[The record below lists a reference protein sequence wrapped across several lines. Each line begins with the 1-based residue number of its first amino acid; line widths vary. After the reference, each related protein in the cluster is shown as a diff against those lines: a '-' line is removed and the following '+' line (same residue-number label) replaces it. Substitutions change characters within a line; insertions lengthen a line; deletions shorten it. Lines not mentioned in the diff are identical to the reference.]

1 MRKQEKI
8 HHNQRKTIRTFVAIE
23 PGENLK
29 MLLTD
34 TIEKLKRM
42 GFKGNWTKPE
52 NIHLTLFFL
61 GNLNMHKIVD
71 IAYKMGERISGFPS
85 FVYEVEKLG
94 YFAQGDNLKTL
105 WFGVHGGKTLEG
117 IYSEV
122 KKSIIFNSIDV
133 SKETFVP
140 HITVGR
146 IKKYPDHWKAL
157 LGSIDF
163 EKIEVPVDSVGLY
176 SSTLTKKGPI
186 YKKMYTIDF
195 EGGVIING

>member
-1 MRKQEKI
+1 MKKQEKI
-8 HHNQRKTIRTFVAIE
+8 QHNLRKTVRTFVAIE
-23 PGENLK
+23 PNETLK
-29 MLLTD
+29 ILLTD

-42 GFKGNWTKPE
+42 GFNGNWIKPE

-61 GNLNMHKIVD
+61 GNLDMHKIADV
-71 IAYKMGERISGFPS
+71 AYKMGERISGFPT
-85 FVYEVEKLG
+85 FVYDVEKLG
-94 YFAQGDNLKTL
+94 YFAKDGVLKAL

-122 KKSIIFNSIDV
+122 KRSIIFNSIDV

-163 EKIEVPVDSVGLY
+163 EKIEIPVDSVGLY
-176 SSTLTKKGPI
+176 SSKLTKKGPI

>member
-1 MRKQEKI
+1 MKKQEKI
-8 HHNQRKTIRTFVAIE
+8 QHNQRKTVRTFVAIE
-23 PGENLK
+23 PGESLK

-146 IKKYPDHWKAL
+146 IKRYPDHWKAL
-157 LGSIDF
+157 LESIDF
-163 EKIEVPVDSVGLY
+163 EKIEVPVDSIGLY
-176 SSTLTKKGPI
+176 SSTLTKRGPI

>member
-146 IKKYPDHWKAL
+146 IKRYPDHWKAL
-157 LGSIDF
+157 LESIDF
-163 EKIEVPVDSVGLY
+163 ERIEIPVDSIGLY
-176 SSTLTKKGPI
+176 SSTLTKRGPI

>member
-23 PGENLK
+23 PGESLK

-61 GNLNMHKIVD
+61 GNLNMHKIAD
-71 IAYKMGERISGFPS
+71 IAYKMGERISGFPT
-85 FVYEVEKLG
+85 FVYDVEKLG

-157 LGSIDF
+157 LESIDF
-163 EKIEVPVDSVGLY
+163 ERIEIPVDSVGLY